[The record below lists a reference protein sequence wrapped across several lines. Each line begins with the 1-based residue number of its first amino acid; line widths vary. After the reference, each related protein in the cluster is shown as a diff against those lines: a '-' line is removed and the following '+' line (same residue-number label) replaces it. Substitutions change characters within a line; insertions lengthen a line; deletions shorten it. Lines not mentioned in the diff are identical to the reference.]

1 MQSEERRE
9 AALMRGA
16 RAHTRGDTKRSEG
29 ARQKTGPAD
38 SPRVRRNPHGTF
50 AERGRTQ
57 STRMASL
64 EDPLASSADAALEV
78 VESTEVAAEDAVE
91 EALFYAAYHHEV
103 ELQKTAAFWVA
114 KRADDKLAAERGSE
128 RRALAVASLAA
139 KAEAAQAE
147 NAKLREE
154 LAALQKS

>member
-1 MQSEERRE
+1 M
-9 AALMRGA
+9 
-16 RAHTRGDTKRSEG
+16 
-29 ARQKTGPAD
+29 
-38 SPRVRRNPHGTF
+38 
-50 AERGRTQ
+50 
-57 STRMASL
+57 
-64 EDPLASSADAALEV
+64 
-78 VESTEVAAEDAVE
+78 E

-114 KRADDKLAAERGSE
+114 KRADDKAAAERGSE

>member
-1 MQSEERRE
+1 ME
-9 AALMRGA
+9 AAASPAAPSDEAAAL
-16 RAHTRGDTKRSEG
+16 RSELAAAAAAHEAELAA
-29 ARQKTGPAD
+29 ARRKAEVELQKTAAFWVQ
-38 SPRVRRNPHGTF
+38 RVQ
-50 AERGRTQ
+50 AERLTQ
-57 STRMASL
+57 QM
-64 EDPLASSADAALEV
+64 LASSADAALEV

-114 KRADDKLAAERGSE
+114 KRADDKAAAERGSE

>member
-1 MQSEERRE
+1 M
-9 AALMRGA
+9 
-16 RAHTRGDTKRSEG
+16 RSELAAAAA
-29 ARQKTGPAD
+29 ARGRLEATRRRRVELQKTAAFWVQ
-38 SPRVRRNPHGTF
+38 RVQ
-50 AERGRTQ
+50 AERLTQ
-57 STRMASL
+57 QM
-64 EDPLASSADAALEV
+64 LASSADAALEV

-91 EALFYAAYHHEV
+91 EALFAAYHHEV

-114 KRADDKLAAERGSE
+114 KRADDKAAAERGSE